1 MTREV
6 NATRRLPAVLLVL
19 LLSTASLSLLAITP
33 AVADTTVDCGA
44 TPSDPACTRVEP
56 LLTCVWTDA
65 SGGLTAVFGYNNSST
80 STVIA
85 PVGSLNAF
93 SPSPAGRGQTTTF
106 PPGRVSSAFSVAWS
120 GGSITWS
127 LLGRTRTA
135 APAATPCSSAPAPAL
150 AEAGVILAFLLVGV
164 LFSVAVFRERG
175 GARPTR
181 LLDRLL
187 PR

>member
-6 NATRRLPAVLLVL
+6 NTSRRLPAVLLVL
-19 LLSTASLSLLAITP
+19 LLSTVSLSLLAAAP
-33 AVADTTVDCGA
+33 AMADTPVDCSA
-44 TPSDPACTRVEP
+44 TPSDTACTHVEP
-56 LLTCVWTDA
+56 LLTCVWVDS

-93 SPSPAGRGQTTTF
+93 SPAPAGRGQTTTF
-106 PPGRVSSAFSVAWS
+106 PPGRVTSAFTVAWS

-135 APAATPCSSAPAPAL
+135 APSATPCSSAPAPAL
-150 AEAGVILAFLLVGV
+150 AEAGVILGCLVIAV
-164 LFSVAVFRERG
+164 LFSVAIFRERG
-175 GARPTR
+175 AARPAK